1 MVIGSLGGGRLKYH
15 HQRHHCHDNCQLAEW
30 ILVAFAVLMVDKSK
44 ARWKRHLCQDSQLN
58 REHLCQGA
66 FVSRPN
72 KRDNFVRP
80 TKKESWTLKRTDAF
94 PRLVFLHL
102 FCPQTLQRRKRK
114 NVKDRKIFQDS
125 LQSRSQTLQIKMLHF
140 QKNLAFPRLVFCTF
154 LSSNAAKREQQQF
167 LPFQDDKGY
176 KLNELEAAEGRWHQS

>member
-1 MVIGSLGGGRLKYH
+1 MAELTKDNLWDGYWSWSWWWATSTSSPAPSFLWQRITCRMIIGGLGGGPRQHH
-15 HQRHHCHDNCQLAEW
+15 HQHHHCHDKGQRAEW
-30 ILVAFAVLMVDKSK
+30 ISVAFTVLVVDKSK

-102 FCPQTLQRRKRK
+102 FCPQTLQRRD
-114 NVKDRKIFQDS
+114 VKDRKIFQDS
-125 LQSRSQTLQIKMLHF
+125 LQSRSQ
-140 QKNLAFPRLVFCTF
+140 NL
-154 LSSNAAKREQQQF
+154 
-167 LPFQDDKGY
+167 
-176 KLNELEAAEGRWHQS
+176 WI